1 MNKPAPMPALIEQH
15 TVADKKTKPVA
26 IFDLVTEGMQ
36 LRVSISQEAVAR
48 YAEAY
53 AEKADIPAIVV
64 FLDPKTDTKYLA
76 DGHHRVA
83 AAKKAGLTK
92 LDAIIKQGTVLDALL
107 YSARSNTAHGE
118 PLTND
123 DKRHTVAR
131 FFDIPEW
138 RRKSDRWI
146 ATAAQVNPH
155 LVAKVRKSLPKEQQS
170 TVRESK
176 DGVTRD
182 TKNIAKK
189 AKQPKAQQRQTSPAK
204 LDDDDRAVIRDIAS
218 FAVVLMNH
226 DDFARMPYPFLLVLS
241 ACAFYPASDDC
252 PIPYGMLAQSSD
264 PASDLDDT
272 LDKMIDKALLHAES
286 NRGYFPS
293 MDLGA
298 QLDAV
303 YRAWREDLKKTA
315 ATPEP
320 EELNAATIASTAGE
334 PADER
339 STPPIADDT
348 PAAKVLKRT
357 REILAERLLKGKDQ
371 CTATSEQLVSLGL
384 VVGIPVSA
392 DDEPWNDDLVAGCW
406 HKLTVRLQAEL
417 ADYLT
422 RGETRRLPPLA
433 QLASWWGIDVRAIAI
448 QAERAV
454 GG

>member
-15 TVADKKTKPVA
+15 TIADKKTKPVA
-26 IFDLVTEGMQ
+26 FTDLIMSGMQ

-48 YAEAY
+48 YAEGY
-53 AEKADIPAIVV
+53 AAKADIPAIVV
-64 FLDPKTDTKYLA
+64 FHDKESDQFYLA

-92 LDAIIKQGTVLDALL
+92 LDAIIKQGTILDALL
-107 YSARSNTAHGE
+107 YGARSNHTHGE

-131 FFDIPEW
+131 FLAIPEW
-138 RRKSDRWI
+138 RKKSDRWI

-176 DGVTRD
+176 DGTTRD
-182 TKNIAKK
+182 TKNIGKAKK
-189 AKQPKAQQRQTSPAK
+189 QPAPQADEIPDTTAPDLITPQGRAQEVREPELLTVDESPTAG
-204 LDDDDRAVIRDIAS
+204 DSTVERS
-218 FAVVLMNH
+218 
-226 DDFARMPYPFLLVLS
+226 PP
-241 ACAFYPASDDC
+241 
-252 PIPYGMLAQSSD
+252 PIP
-264 PASDLDDT
+264 DDT
-272 LDKMIDKALLHAES
+272 HGS
-286 NRGYFPS
+286 R
-293 MDLGA
+293 
-298 QLDAV
+298 
-303 YRAWREDLKKTA
+303 
-315 ATPEP
+315 
-320 EELNAATIASTAGE
+320 
-334 PADER
+334 
-339 STPPIADDT
+339 
-348 PAAKVLKRT
+348 VLKRT

-392 DDEPWNDDLVAGCW
+392 DDDPWNDDLVAGCW